1 MVKSKTQTKTEK
13 LIKEITKAYSL
24 INQIDKKR
32 NQILKQEKLVIK
44 NLLQKINKLPSSSKP
59 KKKDISLLKF
69 AINKIYKNHLSEISK
84 IFN

>member
-59 KKKDISLLKF
+59 SKKDISLLKF

>member
-1 MVKSKTQTKTEK
+1 MVKSKTQIKTEK

-32 NQILKQEKLVIK
+32 NQILKQEKLEIK
-44 NLLQKINKLPSSSKP
+44 NLLQKIKKLPSSSKP
-59 KKKDISLLKF
+59 TKKDISLLKF